1 MRTATNLLPFWDI
14 LERFPLRPRQKRVR
28 VARFEVG
35 GEDLIGCPHVSE
47 CRQEDTNMQQ
57 LRGRRFFAGIGF
69 IGAFGGLL
77 LSGLAVAPSA
87 QGANLQQVRMQVM
100 DLQGK
105 AEAATERYNDARNRL
120 SGVQKELGT
129 LQAKAKRERK
139 ELNQIL
145 GSVNDLARATY
156 TSGGIDS
163 SLQVLLAEDPN
174 EFLSQA
180 AALDQVQ
187 KGQAAAI
194 RSTQTTRLRLAQTEA
209 ALQDKEAAA
218 KRIRGEMGSA
228 KSEANSRL
236 REAQAVLSRL
246 EASERRRIAQLAANE
261 RAAALQAARA
271 AAQAINAGGSTSG
284 GGFSGSG
291 RVARVIQFA
300 LSQVGD
306 RYVSAGSGPSSWDCS
321 GLTSAAWRQA
331 GVSLTHYS
339 RAQYSQTRRIPL
351 SQAQPG
357 DLVFYFGSGARHV
370 GLYIGNGKMVHAANP
385 SSGVLVTNILGPWY
399 NSRFSGIGRVIG

>member
-1 MRTATNLLPFWDI
+1 
-14 LERFPLRPRQKRVR
+14 
-28 VARFEVG
+28 
-35 GEDLIGCPHVSE
+35 
-47 CRQEDTNMQQ
+47 
-57 LRGRRFFAGIGF
+57 
-69 IGAFGGLL
+69 
-77 LSGLAVAPSA
+77 
-87 QGANLQQVRMQVM
+87 M

-120 SGVQKELGT
+120 AGVQKELNT

-139 ELNQIL
+139 ELNRIM
-145 GSVNDLARATY
+145 GSVDDLARATY

-174 EFLSQA
+174 QFLSQA

-187 KGQAAAI
+187 KGQASAI
-194 RSTQTTRLRLAQTEA
+194 RATQTTRLRLAQTEA
-209 ALQDKEAAA
+209 ALVDKETSA
-218 KRIRGEMGSA
+218 KKLRSEMGDA

-246 EASERRRIAQLAANE
+246 EASERRRIAQMAANE
-261 RAAALQAARA
+261 RAAALVAARA
-271 AAQAINAGGSTSG
+271 ASQAISSSSGASTSG

-291 RVARVIQFA
+291 RVARVVQFA

-306 RYVSAGSGPSSWDCS
+306 RYVAAASGPSAYDCS
-321 GLTSAAWRQA
+321 GLTMAAWRQA
-331 GVSLTHYS
+331 GVSLPHYS
-339 RAQYSQTRRIPL
+339 RSQYAVTRRIPL

-357 DLVFYFGSGARHV
+357 DLVFYFGSGAHHV

-399 NSRFSGIGRVIG
+399 NSRFSGIGRVVG

>member
-1 MRTATNLLPFWDI
+1 
-14 LERFPLRPRQKRVR
+14 
-28 VARFEVG
+28 
-35 GEDLIGCPHVSE
+35 
-47 CRQEDTNMQQ
+47 MQ
-57 LRGRRFFAGIGF
+57 RSRKKGFFAGIGF
-69 IGAFGGLL
+69 VGALAGLL
-77 LSGLAVAPSA
+77 IPGVVVAPAA

-120 SGVQKELGT
+120 AGVQKELGT
-129 LQAKAKRERK
+129 LQSKVKRERK
-139 ELNQIL
+139 ELNKIM

-156 TSGGIDS
+156 TSGGVDS

-209 ALQDKEAAA
+209 ALQDKEATA
-218 KRIRGEMGSA
+218 KRIRGEMGNA

-246 EASERRRIAQLAANE
+246 EASERRRIAQMAANE
-261 RAAALQAARA
+261 RAAALAAARA
-271 AAQAINAGGSTSG
+271 ASQAISAGGSSTSG

-291 RVARVIQFA
+291 RVARVLQYA
-300 LSQVGD
+300 LAQVGD
-306 RYVSAGSGPSSWDCS
+306 RYVAAASGPSAFDCS
-321 GLTSAAWRQA
+321 GLTMAAWRQA
-331 GVSLTHYS
+331 GVNLPHYS
-339 RAQYSQTRRIPL
+339 RSQYSVTRRIPL

-357 DLVFYFGSGARHV
+357 DLVFYFGSGAHHV

-399 NSRFSGIGRVIG
+399 NSRFSGIGRVVG